1 LTLTT
6 NNLARDWKSSS
17 RSPQTRT
24 SKRQNLKIKSEASEV
39 IHACSWLKKLLGLQ
53 QVDPTLTFQLET
65 VLCEVLNNIIT
76 HAYAH
81 DDNNNSIDLHFRVIK
96 RKIILTIDDY
106 GKGMNE
112 PIQKKKIDFQTEC
125 GRGWLIIQSWTDT
138 CRYWSFRSIN
148 RHCLV
153 KYF

>member
-1 LTLTT
+1 MTLTT

-24 SKRQNLKIKSEASEV
+24 SKRQNLKIQSEASEV
-39 IHACSWLKKLLGLQ
+39 IHACSWLKKLLDSQ

-76 HAYAH
+76 HAYGH
-81 DDNNNSIDLHFRVIK
+81 ETNNNSIDLHFRVIK

-106 GKGMNE
+106 GTGMQE
-112 PIQKKKIDFQTEC
+112 PIQKKKVDVQTES

-138 CRYWSFRSIN
+138 SRYWSFRSMN
-148 RHCLV
+148 RHCLI